1 MIRKRKNTEII
12 KRNMMLE
19 NCGKSIQWFIKSEKQ
34 FPEECARERVVMGQ
48 ECINWIEKVWR
59 V

>member
-1 MIRKRKNTEII
+1 
-12 KRNMMLE
+12 MMLE

-59 V
+59 A

>member
-1 MIRKRKNTEII
+1 
-12 KRNMMLE
+12 MMLE
-19 NCGKSIQWFIKSEKQ
+19 NCGKSEKQ

-59 V
+59 A